1 MEWTVHA
8 WRRVRSGTGRSAS
21 FLGRLLDEYPAKV
34 TPAGKAGQALF
45 ICAVPLGIMFFV
57 WAACSYYGVATAPH
71 CSPGTLLHLAIPAA
85 RDDLTACRILPLAAD
100 LPSVALGFTSSLAV
114 SIYLTLIARLSRL
127 KGDIVE
133 SGLVNA
139 SDFTAG
145 ALADRLSGLESGIRL
160 GRSAK
165 AGLAALSVG
174 GSAGLYLWAYRG
186 GRSFTDLAT
195 VSASRPSAESI
206 RTSWWANYH
215 ERPLLAAVWI
225 VIGSLGL
232 YFAAK
237 QGYIYQ
243 RLLSFSWAARKA
255 WNFQYVCR
263 ARDDDFGW
271 KPVGRIITMVYLGF
285 LNFTISL
292 TAAAYLL
299 RGESGDWKNP
309 VVAVV
314 ALLGIWANA
323 GILVAL
329 LTVMIRN
336 HRAVVARERLAVAA
350 EIGRLQREEAGVGA
364 LERDAGIA
372 RFTAQGVLLFEAP
385 RWYPLRGKLKPVLSL
400 APVLL
405 ALYKFGVEFTKL
417 N

>member
-1 MEWTVHA
+1 MEWAVYA
-8 WRRVRSGTGRSAS
+8 WRRGRLAAERSAS
-21 FLGRLLDEYPAKV
+21 FLDRLLDEYPEKV
-34 TPAGKAGQALF
+34 TPAGRAGQALF
-45 ICAVPLGIMFFV
+45 ICAVPLIIMTLV
-57 WAACSYYGVATAPH
+57 WAGCSYYGVASAPY

-85 RDDLTACRILPLAAD
+85 KDDLTACRALPLAAD
-100 LPSVALGFTSSLAV
+100 LPSAALGFTSSLAV

-139 SDFTAG
+139 SDFAAG
-145 ALADRLSGLESGIRL
+145 ALATRLSGLENSIRL

-165 AGLAALSVG
+165 TGLAALSIA
-174 GSAGLYLWAYRG
+174 GSSGLYLWAYQG
-186 GRSFTDLAT
+186 GRSFADLAT
-195 VSASRPSAESI
+195 VSASRSSAESI
-206 RTSWWANYH
+206 RISWWANYN
-215 ERPLLAAVWI
+215 ERPVLAAVWI

-243 RLLSFSWAARKA
+243 RLLSFSWSARKA

-285 LNFTISL
+285 LNFTVSL

-323 GILVAL
+323 GILIAL

-336 HRAVVARERLAVAA
+336 HRAVVARERIKVAA
-350 EIGRLQREEAGVGA
+350 EIGRLQRGEVGAGVS
-364 LERDAGIA
+364 ERDASLA
-372 RFTAQGVLLFEAP
+372 RFTMQGALLFEAP

>member
-1 MEWTVHA
+1 MEWVVLT
-8 WRRVRSGTGRSAS
+8 WRRVGSRAGRSVS
-21 FLGRLLDEYPAKV
+21 FLGRVLDEYPEKV
-34 TPAGKAGQALF
+34 TPAGKLGQFLF
-45 ICAVPLGIMFFV
+45 ICAVPLGIMTLV
-57 WAACSYYGVATAPH
+57 WAACNYYGVATAPH

-85 RDDLTACRILPLAAD
+85 RDDLTACRVLPLAAD
-100 LPSVALGFTSSLAV
+100 LPSVALGFTSSLAM

-127 KGDIVE
+127 KDDIVE

-139 SDFTAG
+139 SDFADG
-145 ALADRLSGLESGIRL
+145 DLATRLSELERTIRL

-165 AGLAALSVG
+165 VGLAALSVA

-186 GRSFTDLAT
+186 GRAFADLAI
-195 VSASRPSAESI
+195 VSTSRPSTESI
-206 RTSWWANYH
+206 RASWWAHYD
-215 ERPLLAAVWI
+215 ERPLLAAAWI
-225 VIGSLGL
+225 AIGSLGL
-232 YFAAK
+232 YFATK

-243 RLLSFSWAARKA
+243 RLLSFSWGARKA
-255 WNFQYVCR
+255 WNFQYVSR

-285 LNFTISL
+285 LNFTVSL

-309 VVAVV
+309 VVAFV

-323 GILVAL
+323 GILIAL
-329 LTVMIRN
+329 LTVMIKN
-336 HRAVVARERLAVAA
+336 HRKVVARERLEVAR
-350 EIGRLQREEAGVGA
+350 EITRLQHVQTGKRAA
-364 LERDAGIA
+364 ERDAGLA
-372 RFTAQGVLLFEAP
+372 RFTAQGTLLFEAP

-405 ALYKFGVEFTKL
+405 ALYKFGVELTKL